1 MAVDVP
7 GSAPGSNLNIQDWQ
21 MAIEPAVYDKTRF
34 LRRTSEKQR
43 PYDLLNIRKISAG
56 TGSILAST
64 LEGDVL
70 PFASMTPTI
79 VTLDPNWYFFGHA
92 FPDSLEY
99 VSGSGIKKAAAD
111 DVERGIAAYLESQ
124 ALALPLTLTN
134 FVGNSTYDV
143 DTAGFRAAVA
153 TLFNSGKIETEPGE
167 AQIFGLL
174 GALQHDD
181 AMSITEFTHADQRGD
196 GQNPN
201 VSGVIGKGN
210 GVNLMFTTLLNAD
223 ANGQHGVLWVKE
235 AFGHAWNSRI
245 KVETQRFNKQT
256 KIMADAHLGFAVIH
270 NLRACGIRTKTT

>member
-7 GSAPGSNLNIQDWQ
+7 GAAPGSNLNIQDWQ
-21 MAIEPAVYDKTRF
+21 TDIEPAVYDKTRF

-43 PYDLLNIRKISAG
+43 PYDLLNIRKITAG
-56 TGSILAST
+56 TGQIVAAS
-64 LEGDVL
+64 GDGTGMV
-70 PFASMTPTI
+70 FDSMTPTV

-92 FPDSLEY
+92 FPDSLGW
-99 VSGSGIKKAAAD
+99 VGGDNIKKAAAD

-134 FVGNSTYDV
+134 FVGNAAYDV

-153 TLFNSGKIETEPGE
+153 TLFNSGKVETEPGE

-181 AMSITEFTHADQRGD
+181 AMSIPEFTNAEQRGD

-210 GVNLMFTTLLNAD
+210 GVNLMFSTLLNSD
-223 ANGQHGVLWVKE
+223 ANGLHGVIWVKE

-245 KVETQRFNKQT
+245 KVETQRYLKQT
-256 KIMADAHLGFAVIH
+256 RVMADAHLGFAVIH
-270 NLRACGIRTKTT
+270 NLRACAIRTKTT